1 VSSLSHRL
9 SQSRSVAPHMNDPQ
23 NSASSNHE
31 FSNCEQD
38 PIHIPGCIQPHGILL
53 VLQEPEFKIVQV
65 SENIIDIAG
74 IAAQDLVNRTLSTML
89 PRVQVEFLQRMLQ
102 DRSDLNSVNPIQFS
116 FQFGSETLNYTGI
129 FHRSQE
135 LLLLELER
143 PISPQ
148 VLEFL
153 DIYRSV
159 KNAIQALQSIA
170 SFQSLGQLV
179 TQEIRKITDFDRVM
193 LYQFHPSGYG
203 TVIAEEKL
211 PGLTSYLGLRFPS
224 TDVPNSAKE
233 LYLKN
238 CVRTIPDRR
247 YKPVPLVPVNNPI
260 TQEPIDLTYSTL
272 RSVAPLHLEYLENM
286 EVMASMSISIVKDR
300 QLWGLIACHHA
311 SPKFIPYEL
320 REACEVI
327 AQFVSLKLIEQ
338 ESEEVSQYQIRL
350 RSLQNKIVEST
361 FQENNLIDTLVQA
374 QIEALNLELI
384 SGAAICLEDNWQL
397 LGATPNETDVRQLIQ
412 WLDEIHT
419 SMRQVDSR
427 LDLPTFHT
435 ESLPSLYPQAEAF
448 KEVASGLLAIS
459 IYPGQYILWFRPEV
473 IQTIDWAGNPDRPF
487 EKEDDLGLYL
497 RPRKSFELWKEE
509 VRLTSLPWQSYE
521 IDAALEMRRAI
532 VDIVMRR
539 VDELTQLNQ
548 ALQQSETQARDKAM
562 KLENTL
568 KQLQQAQNQ
577 LIQAEKMSSLG
588 QLIAGIAH
596 EINNPLNFISANIS
610 YLEKY
615 TQDLLSLLRL
625 YQLKLSEFDE
635 EIKDLEEEIDIEFL
649 QEDVLKIVQ
658 SMQIGSERIS
668 GIVSSL
674 RNFSRVDDA
683 EMTIVDLHE
692 GLESTLLILRSKL
705 NSKQAIASIEIVKN
719 YGTLPLITCYA
730 NQLNQV
736 FMNLL
741 ANSIDALQERDAKRS
756 QEEIQLKP
764 SRISIQT
771 AVELK
776 PSGNE
781 SDRLPFPVAIVR
793 IADNGP
799 GIPTAIVSRIFDPF
813 FTTKVVGKG
822 TGLGLSISYQ
832 IIVEKHRG
840 KLTCNSIVG
849 EGAEFIVEIPVVPKS
864 QDSDRF
870 AI

>member
-1 VSSLSHRL
+1 MSE
-9 SQSRSVAPHMNDPQ
+9 NQ
-23 NSASSNHE
+23 NPTVSNHE
-31 FSNCEQD
+31 LSNCERD

-53 VLQEPEFKIVQV
+53 VLQEPEFKILQV
-65 SENIIDIAG
+65 SENIIDMVG
-74 IAAQDLVNRTLSTML
+74 ISAQELVDRTLSTIL
-89 PRVQVEFLQRMLQ
+89 PRVQVEFLQRMLK
-102 DRSDLNSVNPIQFS
+102 DRSDLNAVNPIQFS
-116 FQFGSETLNYTGI
+116 FQSGGEKLNYTGI
-129 FHRSQE
+129 FHRSQNF
-135 LLLLELER
+135 LILELER

-148 VLEFL
+148 FFEFL
-153 DIYRSV
+153 DVYRSI
-159 KNAIQALQSIA
+159 KNSIQVIQSTD
-170 SFQSLGQLV
+170 SFSHLCQLV
-179 TQEIRKITDFDRVM
+179 TQEIHKITDFDRVM
-193 LYQFHPSGYG
+193 LYRFHPSGYG

-224 TDVPNSAKE
+224 TDVPELAKE

-238 CVRTIPDRR
+238 CLRAIPDRR
-247 YKPVPLVPVNNPI
+247 YQPIPIVPVNNPV
-260 TQEPIDLTYSTL
+260 THEPIDLTYSVL

-286 EVMASMSISIVKDR
+286 GVIASMSISIVKDR
-300 QLWGLIACHHA
+300 QLWGLIACHHG

-327 AQFVSLKLIEQ
+327 AQFISLKLLEK
-338 ESEEVSQYQIRL
+338 ESEEISTYQIRL
-350 RSLQNKIVEST
+350 RSLQTKIVEST
-361 FQENNLIDTLVQA
+361 FQENKFINTLVQA
-374 QIEALNLELI
+374 QLEAINLDLI
-384 SGAAICLEDNWQL
+384 AGAAICLEDNWQL
-397 LGATPNETDVRQLIQ
+397 LGVTPNDAEVRQLIQ

-435 ESLPSLYPQAEAF
+435 ESLPNLYPQAEAF
-448 KEVASGLLAIS
+448 KEAASGLLAIS

-487 EKEDDLGLYL
+487 EIEDDRGLYL
-497 RPRKSFELWKEE
+497 RPRKSFESWKEE

-521 IDAALEMRRAI
+521 IEAALEMRRAI

-610 YLEKY
+610 YLENY

-625 YQLKLSEFDE
+625 YQLKFAEADE
-635 EIKDLEEEIDIEFL
+635 EIQNLEEEIDIDFL
-649 QEDVLKIVQ
+649 QEDVLKIVR
-658 SMQIGSERIS
+658 SMQVGSERIS
-668 GIVSSL
+668 SIVSSL
-674 RNFSRVDDA
+674 RNFSRIDEA
-683 EMTIVDLHE
+683 EMTIVDIHE

-705 NSKQAIASIEIVKN
+705 NSKQTIAPIKIVKN
-719 YGTLPLITCYA
+719 YGKLPFINCYA

-741 ANSIDALQERDAKRS
+741 ANSIDALQERDTRRS
-756 QEEIQLKP
+756 NEEIQLQP
-764 SRISIQT
+764 SQITIQT

-776 PSGNE
+776 TVGDNNE
-781 SDRLPFPVAIVR
+781 SHSSTFLVAVIR
-793 IADNGP
+793 ITDNGP
-799 GIPTAIVSRIFDPF
+799 GIPKEIQSRIFDPF

-832 IIVEKHRG
+832 IIVDKHKG
-840 KLTCNSIVG
+840 QLTCSSKPG
-849 EGAEFIVEIPVVPKS
+849 EGTEFVIEIPVMPKT
-864 QDSDRF
+864 
-870 AI
+870 